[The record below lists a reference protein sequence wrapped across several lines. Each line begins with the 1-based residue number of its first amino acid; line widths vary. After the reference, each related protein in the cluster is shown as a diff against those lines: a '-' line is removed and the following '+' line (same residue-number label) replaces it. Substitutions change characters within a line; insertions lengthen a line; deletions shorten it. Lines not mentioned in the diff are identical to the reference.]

1 MPILSIS
8 GYLAIDS
15 LNYLDV
21 KLYGEMNGQR

>member
-15 LNYLDV
+15 LNYLDLN
-21 KLYGEMNGQR
+21 LYGGMDEQR